1 VILLTI
7 LGGTGVSRLTILRR
21 NKRYLAKRSLS
32 RRERVW
38 RVTSI
43 LRSTLNWNQGAAMRG
58 ITAGVAVFL
67 ASAVGTARV
76 ANAQGAEF
84 SLGAGASIP
93 LSNFKDV
100 AKTGYHGLV
109 GISFAP
115 STFPLGIQI
124 DGQYHRLKQKST
136 VGNRTNQIIM
146 GTANL
151 IYKFKTS
158 EGSQFRPYLI
168 AGGGIYNFRLVGGS
182 DVAGPGV
189 GNTGNKSTDFG
200 LNAGAG
206 FDIKAGGVG
215 FFAEGRFHDVFDS
228 GPNTKFIP
236 ITVGIR
242 LGGN

>member
-1 VILLTI
+1 MRTVATAVVICL
-7 LGGTGVSRLTILRR
+7 VS
-21 NKRYLAKRSLS
+21 
-32 RRERVW
+32 V
-38 RVTSI
+38 
-43 LRSTLNWNQGAAMRG
+43 
-58 ITAGVAVFL
+58 VA
-67 ASAVGTARV
+67 SARV

-84 SLGAGASIP
+84 SLGAGASLP

-115 STFPLGIQI
+115 SSFPLGIQI
-124 DGQYHRLKQKST
+124 DGQYHRLKQKAS

-158 EGSQFRPYLI
+158 EDSKFRPYLI
-168 AGGGIYNFRLVGGS
+168 GGGGIYNFKLVSGT

-189 GNTGNKSTDFG
+189 GNTGNTATKFG
-200 LNAGAG
+200 FNAGAG

-215 FFAEGRFHDVFDS
+215 FFAEGRFHDVFTS

>member
-1 VILLTI
+1 MRRVATGVVVIL
-7 LGGTGVSRLTILRR
+7 V
-21 NKRYLAKRSLS
+21 
-32 RRERVW
+32 
-38 RVTSI
+38 
-43 LRSTLNWNQGAAMRG
+43 G
-58 ITAGVAVFL
+58 IFA
-67 ASAVGTARV
+67 TARV
-76 ANAQGAEF
+76 AHAQGAEF

-93 LSNFKDV
+93 LSNYGDAV
-100 AKTGYHGLV
+100 KTGYHGLV

-115 STFPLGIQI
+115 SSFPLGIQF
-124 DGQYHRLKQKST
+124 DGQYHRLKQDAS
-136 VGNRTNQIIM
+136 VGNRTSQIIM
-146 GTANL
+146 GTGNL

-158 EGSQFRPYLI
+158 EGSKFRPYLI
-168 AGGGIYNFRLVGGS
+168 AGGGIYNFKLVSGN

-189 GNTGNKSTDFG
+189 GNTGNTTTKFG

-215 FFAEGRFHDVFDS
+215 FFAESRFHDVFTT

>member
-1 VILLTI
+1 
-7 LGGTGVSRLTILRR
+7 
-21 NKRYLAKRSLS
+21 
-32 RRERVW
+32 
-38 RVTSI
+38 
-43 LRSTLNWNQGAAMRG
+43 MRG
-58 ITAGVAVFL
+58 MLAGVAVFL
-67 ASAVGTARV
+67 VSVMATARV

-84 SLGAGASIP
+84 SLGAGASVP
-93 LSNFKDV
+93 LGNFKDV

-115 STFPLGIQI
+115 SSFPLGIQI
-124 DGQYHRLKQKST
+124 DGQYHRLKQKAS

-146 GTANL
+146 GTGNL

-158 EGSQFRPYLI
+158 EDSKFRPYLI
-168 AGGGIYNFRLVGGS
+168 AGGGIYNFKLVSGD

-189 GNTGNKSTDFG
+189 GNTGNKTTKFG
-200 LNAGAG
+200 FNAGAG
-206 FDIKAGGVG
+206 FDIKTGGVG
-215 FFAEGRFHDVFDS
+215 FFAEGRFHDVFTN